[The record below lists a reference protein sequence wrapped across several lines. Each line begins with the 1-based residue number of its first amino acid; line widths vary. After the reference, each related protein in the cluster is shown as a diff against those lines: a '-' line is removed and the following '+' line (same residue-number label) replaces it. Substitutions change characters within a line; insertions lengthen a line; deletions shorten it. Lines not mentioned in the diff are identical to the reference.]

1 MNLFKIA
8 ILAVIGFSVVS
19 CSNDQQ
25 DNTNRYLKEMT
36 GRYRLSEIY
45 TDEAVDLNYDGV
57 ANTDLFIEMDC
68 IEWPFVFYTAQVQH
82 LSDDYIPLSYN
93 VPITSR
99 PEPYPSM
106 QCFSPG
112 SMFYNLNVNR
122 NNGSIS
128 VVDGDLVDDE
138 TELERG
144 KLEVVTYN
152 NDTLRLEFNR
162 RLMTRHGWQNFR
174 FHMTFGKDPSLN

>member
-1 MNLFKIA
+1 MKIFKLAAIA
-8 ILAVIGFSVVS
+8 AGLAVCIS
-19 CSNDQQ
+19 CSSDKP
-25 DNTNRYLKEMT
+25 DNTNHYLQEMT

-93 VPITSR
+93 VPVNSR

-112 SMFYNLNVNR
+112 SMFYNLDVNR

-128 VVDGDLVDDE
+128 VVDGNLVDNE

-144 KLEVVTYN
+144 KLEVVNYN

-174 FHMTFGKDPSLN
+174 FYMTFGKDPSLN